1 MWIGLAAASALFAG
15 LTAIL
20 AKCGVEHADS
30 DAATAIRTAA
40 ALCFAWGI
48 ASMSSPLSALADMG
62 SRTWLFLILSG
73 TATGASWLCYF
84 KAIQKG
90 PVSQVVPIDK
100 SSIILTILMALVL
113 FGEPVRWTT
122 GISILAVGAGTF
134 LMIEKKKES
143 AGAGHGRSWIVYALG
158 SAFFASLTAILG
170 KAGMEGIDSHLGTAV
185 RTVVVLIM
193 ALLAVFLKG
202 KEKALF
208 CIDRKEL
215 WFLLLS
221 GFASGASWLCY
232 YRALQEGPASAVVP
246 IDKLSILVTIL
257 FSRLVFKEK
266 ITRKGAAGLILL
278 TAGTLL
284 MTW

>member
-1 MWIGLAAASALFAG
+1 MGLAAASALFAG

-30 DAATAIRTAA
+30 DAATAIRTGA

-48 ASMSSPLSALADMG
+48 AFLSSPFSALAGMEG
-62 SRTWLFLILSG
+62 RTWLFLILSG
-73 TATGASWLCYF
+73 IAAGASWLCYF
-84 KAIQKG
+84 KALQKG

-100 SSIILTILMALVL
+100 SSIILTILMALVI
-113 FGEPVRWTT
+113 FGEPVGMMT
-122 GISILAVGAGTF
+122 GIGILAVGAGTF

-143 AGAGHGRSWIVYALG
+143 AFTGHGRSWIVYALG
-158 SAFFASLTAILG
+158 SAVFASLTAILG
-170 KAGMEGIDSHLGTAV
+170 KAGMEGIDSNLGTAV
-185 RTVVVLIM
+185 RTVVVLAM
-193 ALLAVFLKG
+193 ALLMVFLKG
-202 KEKALF
+202 KERALF
-208 CIDRKEL
+208 RIDRKEL
-215 WFLLLS
+215 WYLLLS

-232 YRALQEGPASAVVP
+232 YRALQEGPASVVVP

-257 FSRLVFKEK
+257 FSYLVFKEK
-266 ITRKGAAGLILL
+266 LTRKGMAGLILL